1 MSATHAAT
9 QEWLVSVD
17 DHVLEPPHV
26 WQDRLPARF
35 KDVGPRIVTDDAGEA
50 WLFEGK
56 RIATTGLAAA
66 AGKKREEFSPMPVT
80 YADMREGC
88 YEPKARVADMTKA
101 GVLASLCFPS
111 FPRFCGQTFTEADD
125 RELGLLCVQAYN
137 DWMIDEWCGT
147 EPGRLIPMIIL
158 PLWDPLL
165 AAAEI
170 ERTAAKGAKAIAF
183 SENPYLLGLP
193 SIHDPGRHWDPMVA
207 AAAETGMPI
216 CMHLGSSS
224 QLPSTS
230 PDMPMVGVIALTPVA
245 STAAACIDWLFSGY
259 LQRHPDLKLCLSEG
273 GIGWIP
279 YVLERCDHVVDVH
292 KAWASKGSFGGDMTT
307 GSVSAGGAGLDLD
320 TPPSQLFR
328 EHVFGCFIEDPSGVK
343 AIDVIGEDNVMI
355 ETDYPHTDSTWPHC
369 IEVALEQLEGQPDQ
383 VKNKVLRDNAAR
395 VFNIELP
402 TPPAVVR

>member
-1 MSATHAAT
+1 MTST

-26 WQDRLPARF
+26 WQDRLPAKF
-35 KDVGPRIVTDDAGEA
+35 KQAGPRIVTDDQGEA
-50 WLFEGK
+50 WMFEDK

-66 AGKKREEFSPMPVT
+66 AGKTREEFSPLPVT
-80 YADMREGC
+80 YADMRPGC
-88 YEPKARVADMTKA
+88 YEPKARVEDMTKA

-111 FPRFCGQTFTEADD
+111 FPRFCGQTFTEAAD
-125 RELGLLCVQAYN
+125 RELGLLCVRAYN
-137 DWMIDEWCGT
+137 DWMIEEWCGA

-158 PLWDPLL
+158 PLWDPKL

-170 ERTAAKGAKAIAF
+170 ERTAAMGARAIAF

-193 SIHDPGRHWDPMVA
+193 SLHEPTRAWEPVVA
-207 AAAETGMPI
+207 AAAEAEMPI

-259 LQRHPDLKLCLSEG
+259 MQRHPKLKICLSEG

-292 KAWASKGSFGGDMTT
+292 RAWAAKGSFGGDMTT
-307 GSVSAGGAGLDLD
+307 GSVSESVGGLDLD
-320 TPPSQLFR
+320 QKPSDLFR
-328 EHVFGCFIEDPSGVK
+328 QHVYGCFIEDPSGVK

-369 IEVALEQLEGQPDQ
+369 IDVALEQLEGQPERVQ
-383 VKNKVLRDNAAR
+383 NKVLRDNAAR
-395 VFNIELP
+395 VFRLDLP
-402 TPPAVVR
+402 TPPTVAR